1 MLTPIDIQNHSLK
14 TAVRGY
20 SKKDVDDFLEEIIHS
35 YEEIYRENRELK
47 DKISTLSE
55 GIQYY
60 KNMEST
66 LQKALVL
73 AEKTSAETQEAA
85 KSKADALMQETEA
98 KSDAIQREAAAEAE
112 ALRKETQAYAEV
124 MKSKA
129 KQELEETRNHVR
141 KLVQSYE
148 NYRLQFKKL
157 AESQIEMLDSEHF
170 SIFAPELAEML
181 NDAPDADEA
190 METLDRQ
197 PINDAQVFSTLSTSD
212 ISVHDNFDDE
222 ETATDE
228 NSSEDSYSY
237 EEMETTDSEQNYD
250 ASWDEETEQ
259 SENELE
265 HTSDT
270 VENNSFEETDDLN
283 EETEEP
289 FEETEKTSEE
299 NEEPSKETDSY
310 QKPEESIFIEDYP
323 KEEVLE
329 EEYPETE
336 ETVETEHLETEHRIE
351 DYDIDGKTSSVEPG
365 QKVDEDSPFTFIDT
379 E

>member
-228 NSSEDSYSY
+228 NSSEDSYSF
-237 EEMETTDSEQNYD
+237 EETETTDSEQNYD

-299 NEEPSKETDSY
+299 TEEPSKETDSY

-329 EEYPETE
+329 EEYPKTE

>member
-212 ISVHDNFDDE
+212 ISVHENFDDE

-228 NSSEDSYSY
+228 NSSEDSYSF
-237 EEMETTDSEQNYD
+237 EETETTDSEQNYD

-283 EETEEP
+283 EET
-289 FEETEKTSEE
+289 
-299 NEEPSKETDSY
+299 EEPSKETDSY